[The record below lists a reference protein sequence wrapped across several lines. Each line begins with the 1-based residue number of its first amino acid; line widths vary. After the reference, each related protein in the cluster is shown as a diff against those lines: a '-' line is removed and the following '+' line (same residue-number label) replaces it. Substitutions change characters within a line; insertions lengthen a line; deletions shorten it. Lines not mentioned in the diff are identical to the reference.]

1 MKRSF
6 AAFAL
11 LLVLLG
17 CSAKEPV
24 TGIWKGSVNVPEKFK
39 NDPQAKAQIA
49 AMGSP
54 VLDLKDDKTFTLTMG
69 LPMTGTWTEAEKEI
83 TLKVEKVAG
92 QDVASLPGG
101 AAKQNLESIK
111 AIVSED
117 RRKLSLQPS
126 TGMEGSIDF
135 TR

>member
-1 MKRSF
+1 MKRSCF
-6 AAFAL
+6 AFAL
-11 LLVLLG
+11 LLVVLG

-24 TGIWKGSVNVPEKFK
+24 TGIWKGTVNVPEKYK
-39 NDPQAKAQIA
+39 NDPQAKAQLA

-69 LPMTGTWTEAEKEI
+69 LPMTGTWTEAETEI

-92 QDVASLPGG
+92 QDVSALPGG

-111 AIVSED
+111 ALISED

-126 TGMEGSIDF
+126 KGMEGSVEF

>member
-1 MKRSF
+1 MKRSCF
-6 AAFAL
+6 ALAL
-11 LLVLLG
+11 LLVVLG

-24 TGIWKGSVNVPEKFK
+24 TGIWKGTVNVPEKYK
-39 NDPQAKAQIA
+39 NDPQAKAQLA

-69 LPMTGTWTEAEKEI
+69 LPMTGTWTEAETEI

-92 QDVASLPGG
+92 QDVSALPGG

-111 AIVSED
+111 ALISED
-117 RRKLSLQPS
+117 RRKLSLQA
-126 TGMEGSIDF
+126 TQGMDGSVEF